1 MAGIAE
7 AQQRWQIIRSQG
19 RTRGIIALVVAVV
32 VVLGIALVAKSNAA
46 IVLVIIMVAVV
57 LLGAIAVVLGKKQT
71 GLSITPEWKPKDERH
86 FDDDDDLD
94 GTGESTSSA
103 PATPEEPGEPIRR
116 LDAQILGVDLTKLGQ
131 VVNPKLAKSYAMGY
145 LELTS
150 GKLVWEPSVATTA
163 KGIEQLAAAPAEVA
177 SVESAPLWGSWAI
190 VRVVKTD
197 GSEWCMRVPGSVDL
211 APAFSELGLTL
222 KVLQPES

>member
-1 MAGIAE
+1 M
-7 AQQRWQIIRSQG
+7 
-19 RTRGIIALVVAVV
+19 RGIIALVVAIV
-32 VVLGIALVAKSNAA
+32 VVLTIALLAKGDTA
-46 IVLVIIMVAVV
+46 IVLVIVVAAVV
-57 LLGAIAVVLGKKQT
+57 LLGAVAAMLGKKQT

-94 GTGESTSSA
+94 ATAGATSTSPTLA
-103 PATPEEPGEPIRR
+103 EEPVEPIRR

-150 GKLVWEPSVATTA
+150 GKLVWEPSVATTSQ
-163 KGIEQLAAAPAEVA
+163 GIEQLAAAPAEVA
-177 SVESAPLWGSWAI
+177 TVERAPLWGSWAI
-190 VRVVKTD
+190 VRVLKTD

-222 KVLQPES
+222 KALEPET